1 MAHENARTAQ
11 RDDGLA
17 RAAQLRTA
25 CALGAAVVTAALAY
39 LAAGSMPGRA
49 TASNTTGPTVSGA
62 GISSQPGLQPPQQ
75 PPGSV
80 DGGGGQNLSAPLVS
94 SGGS

>member
-1 MAHENARTAQ
+1 MPHDISRTAQ

-17 RAAQLRTA
+17 RVVQLRTA

-39 LAAGSMPGRA
+39 LAAGSVPGRA
-49 TASNTTGPTVSGA
+49 ASSSTTGPTVSGA
-62 GISSQPGLQPPQQ
+62 GISSQSGLQPPQQ